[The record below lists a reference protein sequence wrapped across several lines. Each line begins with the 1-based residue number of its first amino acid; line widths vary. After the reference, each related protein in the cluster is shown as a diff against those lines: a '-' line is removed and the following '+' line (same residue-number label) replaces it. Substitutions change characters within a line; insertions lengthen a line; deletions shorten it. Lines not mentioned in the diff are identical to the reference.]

1 MSAEALQKVIVE
13 SHRGAQNQLTNF
25 HSAMDRGNTKAAG
38 TALQTAAQ
46 AICYGLKNAVEDNV
60 FWTEA
65 GALIRNAHEHPPAIN
80 EVLSDLERLV
90 EQEGHVLT
98 NGGFNASEVAE
109 LLGEFVLTLRVF
121 GEVPNEKT
129 LELTRI
135 RVLQTQK
142 QICAIAGKKVEI
154 VSVNIWGRAYRA
166 VKNGLRSVNGVGT
179 IAFDVVAAG
188 AGTAATG
195 GAAAPYAVGLAVVSV
210 AGGMATIMSVGEDIY
225 GGLTIRR

>member
-1 MSAEALQKVIVE
+1 MSAEALKKVIVE
-13 SHRGAQNQLTNF
+13 SHRGAQNQLSNF
-25 HSAMDRGNTKAAG
+25 HSAMDRGNTKAAA

-46 AICYGLKNAVEDNV
+46 AICYGLKSAVEDNV
-60 FWTEA
+60 CWTEA

-90 EQEGHVLT
+90 EEEGHVLMK
-98 NGGFNASEVAE
+98 GGFNASEVAE

-129 LELTRI
+129 LELTRM
-135 RVLQTQK
+135 RVNQIQR
-142 QICAIAGKKVEI
+142 QICAIAEKKVEI

-166 VKNGLRSVNGVGT
+166 IKNGLNSVNGVGT

-188 AGTAATG
+188 AGTLQPRFNTC
-195 GAAAPYAVGLAVVSV
+195 
-210 AGGMATIMSVGEDIY
+210 T
-225 GGLTIRR
+225 